1 MKINKLYLFAVLL
14 LSVVLL
20 LAACGPTEEAP
31 TGEAPEGEEP
41 GVVEGTSGDLII
53 ATLSDAVALDPHGS
67 NDVPSSN
74 VAYNIYESL
83 VVFDRDSELQ
93 PLLATEWEAIDD
105 LTWQFTLREGVK
117 FHDGSDLNAEVV
129 NANFKRLLDPDVASP
144 RLFLFSMIEEVIVVD
159 DYTVQFVTEFP
170 FAPLPAHL
178 AHSGGALVS
187 LPAIEADYAEMAAGN
202 EPGSYISQNPS
213 GTGFF
218 KLDYWEPGSEIK
230 LVRNDDYWGEPAKL
244 DSVTFKVVPE
254 DLTRLSELETGYAH
268 IADPIQPSDASRV
281 DGMAN
286 AYLNVQSST
295 SLAYIGFNCDKAPY
309 DDVRVRQA
317 VSMAIN
323 KDEIIDG
330 IYEGTA
336 IPAVG
341 PIAPGVFGYDPS
353 VSAIPYDVDRAKEL
367 LAEAGYADGFDTII
381 WTNDNPARIQIAEY
395 VQSRLSEIGI
405 NVSIEVLEWGAYLDG
420 TAEGGH
426 EMFILGWSTPTLDAD
441 YAMYALF
448 HSSNVGAPG
457 NRSFFRNDEV
467 DELLDLGRQESDP
480 DLRAQYYREAQ
491 EMLVE
496 QAPMLYLL
504 HIEDLTGVNNS
515 VQNFYLTPARIF
527 MLQDVYI
534 EE

>member
-1 MKINKLYLFAVLL
+1 MNFKRFCFFALL
-14 LSVVLL
+14 LLL
-20 LAACGPTEEAP
+20 VTFMLVACGPAEDVVDVTPDPDEA
-31 TGEAPEGEEP
+31 GG
-41 GVVEGTSGDLII
+41 GDLII

-74 VAYNIYESL
+74 VAYNIYQSL
-83 VVFDRDSELQ
+83 VVFDRNSELQ
-93 PLLATEWEAIDD
+93 PLLAAEWEALDE
-105 LTWQFTLREGVK
+105 LTWEFKLREGVK

-129 NANFKRLLDPDVASP
+129 KANFDRLLDPDIASP
-144 RLFLFSMIEEVIVVD
+144 RLFLFSMIEDVVIVD
-159 DYTVQFVTEFP
+159 EYTVQFVTAFP

-202 EPGSYISQNPS
+202 EPGTFISRNPS
-213 GTGFF
+213 GTGYF
-218 KLDYWEPGSEIK
+218 KFDYWEPGSEIK

-244 DSVTFKVVPE
+244 SSVIFKVVPE
-254 DLTRLSELETGYAH
+254 DLTRLSELETGFAH

-281 DGMAN
+281 ENMAN

-295 SLAYIGFNCDKAPY
+295 SLAYIGFNCEKAPY

-317 VSMAIN
+317 ISMAIN
-323 KDEIIDG
+323 KDDIIEG

-353 VSAIPYDVDRAKEL
+353 VTAIPYDVDQAREL
-367 LAEAGYADGFDTII
+367 MAEAGYENGFDATI

-395 VQSRLSEIGI
+395 VQSKLSELNI
-405 NVSIEVLEWGAYLDG
+405 NVSIEVVEWGAYLDG
-420 TAEGGH
+420 TAEGNH
-426 EMFILGWSTPTLDAD
+426 EMFILGWSTPTLDGD

-448 HSSNVGAPG
+448 HSSNIGAPG
-457 NRSFFRNDEV
+457 NRSFFSNDEV
-467 DELLDLGRQESDP
+467 DQLLDLGRQESDP
-480 DLRAQYYREAQ
+480 ELRAQYYRDAQ
-491 EMLVE
+491 EKLVE

-504 HIEDLTGVNNS
+504 HIEDLTGVNNA
-515 VQNFYLTPARIF
+515 VKNFYMTSARIF
-527 MLQDVYI
+527 QLHDVYI

>member
-1 MKINKLYLFAVLL
+1 MNFKRFCFLALL
-14 LSVVLL
+14 LFLVPFMLV
-20 LAACGPTEEAP
+20 ACGPADVDDGTLDPDGA
-31 TGEAPEGEEP
+31 AEGN
-41 GVVEGTSGDLII
+41 LII

-83 VVFDRDSELQ
+83 VVFDRNSELQ
-93 PLLATEWEAIDD
+93 PLLATEWEALDE
-105 LTWQFTLREGVK
+105 LTWEFKLREGVK

-129 NANFKRLLDPDVASP
+129 KANFDRLLDPDIASP
-144 RLFLFSMIEEVIVVD
+144 RLFLFSMIEDIIIVD
-159 DYTVQFVTEFP
+159 EYTVQFVTAFP

-202 EPGSYISQNPS
+202 EPGTYISANPA
-213 GTGFF
+213 GTGYF
-218 KLDYWEPGSEIK
+218 KFDYWEPGSEIK
-230 LVRNDDYWGEPAKL
+230 LVRNDDYWGEHAKL
-244 DSVTFKVVPE
+244 NSVTFKVVPE
-254 DLTRLSELETGYAH
+254 DLTRLSELETGFAH

-281 DGMAN
+281 ENMAN

-295 SLAYIGFNCDKAPY
+295 SLAYIGFNCEKTPY

-317 VSMAIN
+317 ISMAIN
-323 KDEIIDG
+323 KDDIIEG

-353 VSAIPYDVDRAKEL
+353 VTPIPYDVDQAREL
-367 LAEAGYADGFDTII
+367 LAEAGYADGFDATI

-395 VQSRLSEIGI
+395 VQSKLSEINI
-405 NVSIEVLEWGAYLDG
+405 NVSIEVVEWGAYLDG
-420 TAEGGH
+420 TAEGNH
-426 EMFILGWSTPTLDAD
+426 EMFILGWSTPTLDGD

-448 HSSNVGAPG
+448 HSSNIGAPG
-457 NRSFFRNDEV
+457 NRSFFSNDEV
-467 DELLDLGRQESDP
+467 DQLLDLGRQESDP
-480 DLRAQYYREAQ
+480 ELRAQYYRDAQ
-491 EMLVE
+491 EKLVE

-504 HIEDLTGVNNS
+504 HIEDLTGVNNA
-515 VQNFYLTPARIF
+515 VKNFYMTSARIF
-527 MLQDVYI
+527 QLHDVYM